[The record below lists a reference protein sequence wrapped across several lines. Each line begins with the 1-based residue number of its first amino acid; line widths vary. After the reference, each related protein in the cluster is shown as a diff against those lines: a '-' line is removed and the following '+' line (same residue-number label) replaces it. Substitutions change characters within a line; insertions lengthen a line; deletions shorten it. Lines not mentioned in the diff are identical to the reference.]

1 MLDKDVFREQM
12 ERLNVLFPNWKVDIT
27 DPKTMKLWHDE
38 FKGLS
43 EEVFVGKVDK
53 FVADS
58 SYPPTVAG
66 IMNEDLKEKSKYQR
80 ASDRKVSEYDYE
92 GLGELWK

>member
-27 DPKTMKLWHDE
+27 DSKVMKTWYNE

-43 EEVFVGKVDK
+43 EKKFVNKVDK
-53 FVADS
+53 FIQNS
-58 SYPPTVAG
+58 SYPPTVAT
-66 IMNEDLKEKSKYQR
+66 ILDQDKAKEQFDHYTI
-80 ASDRKVSEYDYE
+80 AN
-92 GLGELWK
+92 